1 MTDGLLGEKFTPDL
15 RTSVGDLYDLYAY
28 IDGKFFK
35 GDDAKISFWDH
46 GFLYGDGVFEGIRLY
61 DGKIFKLEDHVER
74 LFDSAIGIRIEIPL
88 TKEEMKRVIIETVKI
103 NNLRNA
109 HIRPI
114 VTRGMGKPGI
124 DPKIC
129 VRPSVI
135 VLAYPFPPILGKEP
149 AKLITSSLRR
159 KSPHSIDPRIKS
171 LNYLDAILVKMQASN
186 AKVDDA
192 IVLDHSGYIAEAS
205 AENLFIVKNGKL
217 FTPTTVAALEGIT
230 RATIMDIAG
239 EMGIDVDEKNLVL
252 GDLYTADEAFLTG
265 SAAELVSIG
274 EVDGRK
280 IGSNTPGHITTK
292 LADRYRKYSRE
303 EYTTNVYE

>member
-1 MTDGLLGEKFTPDL
+1 
-15 RTSVGDLYDLYAY
+15 
-28 IDGKFFK
+28 
-35 GDDAKISFWDH
+35 
-46 GFLYGDGVFEGIRLY
+46 
-61 DGKIFKLEDHVER
+61 
-74 LFDSAIGIRIEIPL
+74 
-88 TKEEMKRVIIETVKI
+88 
-103 NNLRNA
+103 
-109 HIRPI
+109 
-114 VTRGMGKPGI
+114 
-124 DPKIC
+124 
-129 VRPSVI
+129 
-135 VLAYPFPPILGKEP
+135 
-149 AKLITSSLRR
+149 
-159 KSPHSIDPRIKS
+159 PHSIDPRIKS